1 MRILAVIWDID
12 DTIFD
17 HSGAERRAALEYLT
31 SRGLLGRYASPDA
44 AAAHWHA
51 VSEEYVDRYLAG
63 EFTFLAQRRERARV
77 LAGRPLTDA
86 EADAWMAGYLSAYR
100 RHWRVFPDVVPALD
114 GLTPRLRHGLLSNNS
129 APYQEEKLRAIGVHD
144 RFEALVC
151 SEELGVAKPAPGAFH
166 AACAALGLPPERV
179 AYVGDRPDTDAAGA
193 DAAGLTGI
201 WLDRGG
207 AGAGSG
213 TAAEAL
219 AQAPRPTPAGVRRI
233 TSPAQ
238 LAALLDAL
246 DSSRSPQVGRG
257 AVSDSRKPE

>member
-1 MRILAVIWDID
+1 MRILAVVWDID

-31 SRGLLGRYASPDA
+31 DRGLLGRYASPEA
-44 AAAHWHA
+44 AAAHWHE

-86 EADAWMAGYLSAYR
+86 EADVWMAGYLAAYR

-114 GLTPRLRHGLLSNNS
+114 GLTPARRHGLLSNNS
-129 APYQEEKLRAIGVHD
+129 APHQEEKLRAIGVHD

-151 SEELGVAKPAPGAFH
+151 SEEIGVAKPAAGAFH

-201 WLDRGG
+201 WLDR
-207 AGAGSG
+207 AGAGVRAAG
-213 TAAEAL
+213 TAA
-219 AQAPRPTPAGVRRI
+219 PDVRRI

-238 LAALLDAL
+238 LGPLLGTL
-246 DSSRSPQVGRG
+246 DSSR
-257 AVSDSRKPE
+257 